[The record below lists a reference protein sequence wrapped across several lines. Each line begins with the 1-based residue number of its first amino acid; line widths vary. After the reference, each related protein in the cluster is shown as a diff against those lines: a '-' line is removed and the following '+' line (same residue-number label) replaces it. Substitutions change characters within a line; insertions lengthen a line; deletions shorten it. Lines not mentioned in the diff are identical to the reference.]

1 MKKAIKKKKSAK
13 KMLNP
18 KKKSAKRKAAPK
30 KASMKTRAVSN
41 KGISGGRATLLL
53 EEVRQKSRGLDTVVF
68 APEELGRGRRSGE
81 LSGDLQGLSN
91 IEDAD
96 SESVAELVEEGN
108 AFEADVVKGVED
120 AASPD
125 TGPARTR
132 EVPEDDVPDV
142 QTQRVMSERSMA
154 LLENCC
160 IRRLTD

>member
-18 KKKSAKRKAAPK
+18 KQKLAKRERPPK
-30 KASMKTRAVSN
+30 TASMKTRAGG
-41 KGISGGRATLLL
+41 KKAISGETAALLL
-53 EEVRQKSRGLDTVVF
+53 EEVRQKSRGLDTVAF
-68 APEELGRGRRSGE
+68 APEELGRGRRTRE

-96 SESVAELVEEGN
+96 SESVAELLEEGN

-125 TGPARTR
+125 TGPVRTR
-132 EVPEDDVPDV
+132 EVPEDDIPDEY
-142 QTQRVMSERSMA
+142 RHE
-154 LLENCC
+154 E
-160 IRRLTD
+160 